1 MPVDLWSFPGLSRAP
16 TGSYRRGMPRA
27 APTTVNAY
35 LAAQPPH
42 VRAVLRQ
49 VRAAIKKALPRVSEG
64 ISYQIPTF
72 KLDGRMVLYIA
83 GYQKHW
89 SIYPATPH
97 VLDELGDQV
106 VTRLHSKGT
115 LRFSLDE
122 PVPVGLVARI
132 AKTRAAEVAAKAK
145 RPKTRTPARV
155 TRGRR

>member
-1 MPVDLWSFPGLSRAP
+1 
-16 TGSYRRGMPRA
+16 MPRA

-42 VRAVLRQ
+42 VRAALRQ

-89 SIYPATPH
+89 SIYPATPR
-97 VLDELGDQV
+97 VLELGDQV
-106 VTRLHSKGT
+106 ATRLHSKGT

-122 PVPVGLVARI
+122 RVPVGLVARI

-145 RPKTRTPARV
+145 RPKTKTPARG